1 MNPFKRF
8 TSLVCLFLLI
18 FSIQNEIFAIGALF
32 SRPRFSQ
39 EEYQKMWIKSINASI
54 DIQEQIAVTHVDQI
68 FHNELNTSV
77 EAIYIFPLPENAV
90 LTELIYWVNG
100 QKFVASIRERQQ
112 AVNDYNSK
120 LRQWLDP
127 ALLEYLGDNLFRLSI
142 VPIDAN
148 SDVRTEITYVEPLKY
163 DLGVVKYNF
172 RLNTLQLSSQPL
184 QTISVN
190 LNAKS
195 QTPFKKFFSPTHS
208 NSSAT
213 NIEQISENEYKLFFG
228 DENFYPDKDLVVEF
242 ETVRN
247 NVTFNILTY
256 NPSSTDS
263 IGTDH
268 FYTLWITPPDS
279 IEGEELIPKNIVF
292 TADVSSSME
301 GLRIAQM
308 KEALNYFLDLLN
320 PIDKFNIVTFGTFVD
335 KFRPDLVDANSN
347 NINDAKNFVN
357 QLFALGL
364 TNINDALTT
373 SLTQSYN
380 DTTSNNL
387 IFLTD
392 GYPTWG
398 LTNVDSIVNHSKK
411 NNLKDVRIFP
421 FGIGDD
427 LSRNLIVSL
436 ANENHGYAQFVTSD
450 DSIALVV
457 NNHFQRISKP
467 VMTDLQIDLGGLDG
481 WDQYP
486 KNISDLFWGSQV
498 MQLGLYNK
506 TGQFEIKLSGKIRSK
521 SVEYKKLINFP
532 DSIGGHRFVPRLWAK
547 AKIDNI
553 LNLIDIYGE
562 TPELVNQVIEL
573 SLRFQ
578 ILTRYT
584 AFYSDPNPTG
594 IKQKDK
600 LIPDRFIVKQNYP
613 NPFNPETIIE
623 YNLPSTMKSFHVI
636 IKIYNSLGQLIAVLV
651 DKEQSPGQY
660 QIIWNGKDLYNNNSA
675 SGIYFY
681 SVQAGDLK
689 VTKKMILLR

>member
-1 MNPFKRF
+1 M
-8 TSLVCLFLLI
+8 
-18 FSIQNEIFAIGALF
+18 Q
-32 SRPRFSQ
+32 
-39 EEYQKMWIKSINASI
+39 
-54 DIQEQIAVTHVDQI
+54 
-68 FHNELNTSV
+68 
-77 EAIYIFPLPENAV
+77 
-90 LTELIYWVNG
+90 
-100 QKFVASIRERQQ
+100 
-112 AVNDYNSK
+112 
-120 LRQWLDP
+120 
-127 ALLEYLGDNLFRLSI
+127 
-142 VPIDAN
+142 
-148 SDVRTEITYVEPLKY
+148 
-163 DLGVVKYNF
+163 
-172 RLNTLQLSSQPL
+172 
-184 QTISVN
+184 
-190 LNAKS
+190 
-195 QTPFKKFFSPTHS
+195 
-208 NSSAT
+208 
-213 NIEQISENEYKLFFG
+213 
-228 DENFYPDKDLVVEF
+228 
-242 ETVRN
+242 
-247 NVTFNILTY
+247 
-256 NPSSTDS
+256 
-263 IGTDH
+263 
-268 FYTLWITPPDS
+268 
-279 IEGEELIPKNIVF
+279 
-292 TADVSSSME
+292 
-301 GLRIAQM
+301 
-308 KEALNYFLDLLN
+308 
-320 PIDKFNIVTFGTFVD
+320 IVTI
-335 KFRPDLVDANSN
+335 L
-347 NINDAKNFVN
+347 NDAKNFVN

-411 NNLKDVRIFP
+411 NNLKDLRIFP

-427 LSRNLIVSL
+427 VSRNLLVSL

-594 IKQKDK
+594 IKQKDN
-600 LIPDRFIVKQNYP
+600 LIPDKFIVKQNYP

>member
-1 MNPFKRF
+1 
-8 TSLVCLFLLI
+8 
-18 FSIQNEIFAIGALF
+18 
-32 SRPRFSQ
+32 
-39 EEYQKMWIKSINASI
+39 
-54 DIQEQIAVTHVDQI
+54 
-68 FHNELNTSV
+68 
-77 EAIYIFPLPENAV
+77 
-90 LTELIYWVNG
+90 
-100 QKFVASIRERQQ
+100 
-112 AVNDYNSK
+112 
-120 LRQWLDP
+120 
-127 ALLEYLGDNLFRLSI
+127 
-142 VPIDAN
+142 
-148 SDVRTEITYVEPLKY
+148 
-163 DLGVVKYNF
+163 
-172 RLNTLQLSSQPL
+172 
-184 QTISVN
+184 
-190 LNAKS
+190 
-195 QTPFKKFFSPTHS
+195 
-208 NSSAT
+208 
-213 NIEQISENEYKLFFG
+213 
-228 DENFYPDKDLVVEF
+228 
-242 ETVRN
+242 
-247 NVTFNILTY
+247 
-256 NPSSTDS
+256 
-263 IGTDH
+263 
-268 FYTLWITPPDS
+268 
-279 IEGEELIPKNIVF
+279 
-292 TADVSSSME
+292 
-301 GLRIAQM
+301 M

-427 LSRNLIVSL
+427 VSRNLLVSL

-498 MQLGLYNK
+498 IQLGLYNK

-623 YNLPSTMKSFHVI
+623 YSLPSTMKSFHVI